1 MTYYLAVCSAYEY
14 ADTHDA
20 FAVAV
25 RTHIAEAS
33 TRRRAQKHS
42 TKVNET
48 DRCSLRQA
56 VQKHA
61 ALKREAQRQSKT
73 KSESMI
79 MWVIC
84 RKRKKTIKGEFIS
97 A

>member
-1 MTYYLAVCSAYEY
+1 MTYSLAVCSAYEY

-25 RTHIAEAS
+25 RTHIAS

-48 DRCSLRQA
+48 DHCSLRQA

-61 ALKREAQRQSKT
+61 ALKREAQCQSKT

-79 MWVIC
+79 MRVIS
-84 RKRKKTIKGEFIS
+84 RKRKKTVKGEFIS